1 MYQEIQD
8 KDNNTRFIRVFRFK
22 AFRILKLNSTEKIV
36 FSVILSWCITSLDHK
51 CYRTLA
57 ELLKDTDYACS
68 NIPSLH
74 RVITKLKSLNL
85 IYSENKPTQNSIFCV
100 NEYLIDQMEAVPDT
114 DIEEYTKKIPATVT
128 SHRII

>member
-8 KDNNTRFIRVFRFK
+8 KDNNTRFIRVFHFK
-22 AFRILKLNSTEKIV
+22 AFRILKLNPTERIV
-36 FSVILSWCITSLDHK
+36 FCVILSWCIGSEDHK
-51 CYRTLA
+51 CCRTLTQ
-57 ELLKDTDYACS
+57 LLKDTDYACS

-100 NEYLIDQMEAVPDT
+100 NEYLIDQMEAVPDW
-114 DIEEYTKKIPATVT
+114 DIEEYTKKYRQPLPVT
-128 SHRII
+128 G

>member
-8 KDNNTRFIRVFRFK
+8 KDNNTRFIRVFHFK
-22 AFRILKLNSTEKIV
+22 AFRILKLNPTERIV
-36 FSVILSWCITSLDHK
+36 FCVILSWCIGSEDRK
-51 CYRTLA
+51 CCRTLA
-57 ELLKDTDYACS
+57 QLLKDTDYACG

-100 NEYLIDQMEAVPDT
+100 NEYLIDQMEAIPDT
-114 DIEEYTKKIPATVT
+114 DIEEYAKKYRQPLPVT
-128 SHRII
+128 G

>member
-22 AFRILKLNSTEKIV
+22 AFRILKLNPTERIV
-36 FSVILSWCITSLDHK
+36 FCVILSWCIGSEDHK
-51 CYRTLA
+51 CCRTLA
-57 ELLKDTDYACS
+57 QLLKDTDYACG

-100 NEYLIDQMEAVPDT
+100 NEYLIDQMEAVPDW
-114 DIEEYTKKIPATVT
+114 DIEEYVKKYRQPLPVT
-128 SHRII
+128 G